1 MSGTEDEK
9 LDLDRLDEINED
21 LRAILQK
28 HLNRD
33 ADKTGEILLSL
44 ALVMA
49 AFAFPSASDKESVE
63 LVKKIMKVV
72 ADYAVEIEEA
82 KNNEDLQV

>member
-21 LRAILQK
+21 LRTILQK

-33 ADKTGEILLSL
+33 ADETGEMLLSF
-44 ALVMA
+44 ALVMV

-63 LVKKIMKVV
+63 LVKKVMKVF

-82 KNNEDLQV
+82 KNGKS